1 MFKQYKEAIES
12 SNIVSK
18 TDIDGILG
26 VSRHLKKT

>member
-18 TDIDGILG
+18 TDIKGIITF
-26 VSRHLKKT
+26 VDWV